1 MIIAHK
7 HPYSERVIPR
17 VLLLSV
23 YVAACGSSTDPDR
36 SVEQPG
42 THAVGTRRI
51 TATDATR
58 SYTLQA
64 WYPTSSVTAEVA
76 IESLEAEP
84 IRTRYAGLLAGVGTC
99 PTRRLDVAVDGEPE
113 PGSFPLVVG
122 SHCHACTRLSNAST
136 AMRLASHGFVVV
148 TIDHTGDTLWGM
160 LDGNEAS
167 LDAAQLALRVA
178 DLQLAIDVS
187 SPALV
192 SADRSRVGVFG
203 HSFGAVTAGR
213 LAQVD
218 DRVQAAAALAAPME
232 NPLIPGVHV
241 AEIAEPLLFLVAR
254 EDNSITE
261 FGNKLI
267 RDNYTAATQDAWKL
281 EIADAGHWSVSDL
294 DGLVPTFAKG
304 CGAGTRMDDGS
315 PFTYLDPELG
325 RTITASYVTAFFRA
339 TLDADDGARAYLAR
353 GFPDEIVSVAK
364 HD

>member
-1 MIIAHK
+1 M
-7 HPYSERVIPR
+7 IPR

-23 YVAACGSSTDPDR
+23 LVACGSPTDPDV

-42 THAVGTRRI
+42 PHAVGTRRI
-51 TATDATR
+51 TTTIDASH

-64 WYPTSSVTAEVA
+64 WYPTTAATAEVA

-84 IRTRYAGLLAGVGTC
+84 LRTRYAGLLAAVGTC
-99 PTRRLDVAVDGEPE
+99 PTRKLDVAVDGEPE
-113 PGSFPLVVG
+113 AGSFPLVVA
-122 SHCHACTRLSNAST
+122 SHCHACTRFSNAST
-136 AMRLASHGFVVV
+136 ALRLASHGFVVV
-148 TIDHTGDTLWGM
+148 TVDHTADTMWDL

-167 LDAAQLALRVA
+167 LDSAQLALRVA
-178 DLQLAIDVS
+178 DLEIAIDVA

-192 SADRSRVGVFG
+192 SADRTRLGVFG

-213 LAQVD
+213 LAQLD

-232 NPLIPGVHV
+232 NPLIPGVV
-241 AEIAEPLLFLVAR
+241 LAEITQPLLFLVAR

-267 RDNYTAATQDAWKL
+267 RDNYTAATNAAWKL

-294 DGLVPTFAKG
+294 DGLIPTFAKG
-304 CGAGTRMDDGS
+304 CGPGTRQDDGS
-315 PFTYLDPELG
+315 AFTYLDPELG
-325 RTITASYVTAFFRA
+325 RSITASYVTAFFRA
-339 TLDADDGARAYLAR
+339 TLEADEGARAYLAR
-353 GFPDEIVSVAK
+353 GFPDEIVSVAH

>member
-7 HPYSERVIPR
+7 RLYSERVIPR
-17 VLLLSV
+17 VLLLTA
-23 YVAACGSSTDPDR
+23 YVAACGSSTDPDL

-64 WYPTSSVTAEVA
+64 WYPTTSVATAVA
-76 IESLEAEP
+76 VESLEDEP
-84 IRTRYAGLLAGVGTC
+84 ILTRYAGLLAGVGTC
-99 PTRRLDVAVDGEPE
+99 PTRRLEVAIDGEPE
-113 PGSFPLVVG
+113 VGSFPLLVG

-136 AMRLASHGFVVV
+136 AIRLASHGFVVV
-148 TIDHTGDTLWGM
+148 TIDHTGDTLWDL

-178 DLQLAIDVS
+178 DLELAIDVS

-192 SADRSRVGVFG
+192 SADRGRLGVFG

-218 DRVQAAAALAAPME
+218 DRVVAAAALAAPME
-232 NPLIPGVHV
+232 NPLIPGVRIS
-241 AEIAEPLLFLVAR
+241 EIVEPLLFLVAR

-267 RDNYTAATQDAWKL
+267 RDNFTAASNEAWKL

-304 CGAGTRMDDGS
+304 CGDGTRMDDGS
-315 PFTYLDPELG
+315 PFTYLDPEQG
-325 RTITASYVTAFFRA
+325 RSITASYVTAFFRA
-339 TLDADDGARAYLAR
+339 NLEADDGARAYLAR
-353 GFPDEIVSVAK
+353 GFPDQIVSVAH